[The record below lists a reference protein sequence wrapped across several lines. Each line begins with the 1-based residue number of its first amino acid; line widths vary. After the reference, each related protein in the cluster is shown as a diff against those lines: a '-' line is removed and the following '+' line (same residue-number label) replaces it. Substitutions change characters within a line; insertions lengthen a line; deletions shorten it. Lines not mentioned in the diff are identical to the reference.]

1 MVPLEAVS
9 LNLPENSDS
18 PEQKQILDA
27 LPALVFLERAGKIV
41 FANADARQMLGL
53 DGVEWTPRPVE
64 DVLWGLLPGTAEPQT
79 LLTGTRRGSPFHA
92 TMPTLSGRL
101 QPVEGTCCLLNAE
114 LHEAVIVAHPG
125 GREQAPKSRLMDDVL
140 ASLPEAVAI
149 EHERHLLYTNPAFT
163 RLFGYTAEEASGG
176 SLRKLIVPE
185 TRLNEQATL
194 EKAIEHQE
202 CVTVETVRVN
212 KAGEF
217 VDVCLQT
224 GPLLVDGAMVGCV
237 FTFREIGE
245 RKQTEARLEHDAMH
259 DVLTG
264 LPNRALFIDRL
275 NLALMRRARR
285 PGQGCGV
292 LFLDID
298 HFKETND
305 ALGHA
310 AGDVMLIG
318 VAKRLC
324 AALRPQDSAARLGG
338 DEFAVLVENILSVN
352 DLEIVARR
360 ILHKMEQPFD
370 VFGHLVQTHASIGV
384 AMAGPDHTAPE
395 LLIRDAD
402 FAMYRAKQVDGSH
415 YEIFDKHME
424 VCFSSQ
430 QEREQELRQ
439 ALEKREFEFLYQP
452 VYRLDSGKL
461 DGFESV
467 LHLRRPDGTRDSSND
482 LLVMAEDTGMSIALI
497 RETLDA
503 VCWQLRSWT
512 DAVPQS
518 NITLSVNLTH
528 RQFYLPDLVEQL
540 KRTLAASGV
549 DPSRLLFEVPET
561 ALNENPDAAVAIL
574 QRMVD
579 CNVRVAVDDFG
590 SGLGSLNHLVHLPLS
605 RVKLAPMLTVSATSP
620 GRQQAVLESII
631 HLGRTL
637 GVQVVAQGIE
647 TPEHLQALGR
657 MGCEL
662 GQGPLLSPPLEQER
676 ALRLAYGLAAP
687 LA

>member
-1 MVPLEAVS
+1 
-9 LNLPENSDS
+9 
-18 PEQKQILDA
+18 
-27 LPALVFLERAGKIV
+27 
-41 FANADARQMLGL
+41 
-53 DGVEWTPRPVE
+53 
-64 DVLWGLLPGTAEPQT
+64 
-79 LLTGTRRGSPFHA
+79 
-92 TMPTLSGRL
+92 
-101 QPVEGTCCLLNAE
+101 
-114 LHEAVIVAHPG
+114 
-125 GREQAPKSRLMDDVL
+125 
-140 ASLPEAVAI
+140 
-149 EHERHLLYTNPAFT
+149 
-163 RLFGYTAEEASGG
+163 
-176 SLRKLIVPE
+176 
-185 TRLNEQATL
+185 
-194 EKAIEHQE
+194 
-202 CVTVETVRVN
+202 
-212 KAGEF
+212 
-217 VDVCLQT
+217 
-224 GPLLVDGAMVGCV
+224 
-237 FTFREIGE
+237 
-245 RKQTEARLEHDAMH
+245 
-259 DVLTG
+259 
-264 LPNRALFIDRL
+264 
-275 NLALMRRARR
+275 
-285 PGQGCGV
+285 
-292 LFLDID
+292 
-298 HFKETND
+298 
-305 ALGHA
+305 
-310 AGDVMLIG
+310 
-318 VAKRLC
+318 
-324 AALRPQDSAARLGG
+324 
-338 DEFAVLVENILSVN
+338 
-352 DLEIVARR
+352 
-360 ILHKMEQPFD
+360 
-370 VFGHLVQTHASIGV
+370 LVQTHASIGV

-590 SGLGSLNHLVHLPLS
+590 SGLGSLNHLVHLPIS
-605 RVKLAPMLTVSATSP
+605 RMKLAPMLTVSATSP